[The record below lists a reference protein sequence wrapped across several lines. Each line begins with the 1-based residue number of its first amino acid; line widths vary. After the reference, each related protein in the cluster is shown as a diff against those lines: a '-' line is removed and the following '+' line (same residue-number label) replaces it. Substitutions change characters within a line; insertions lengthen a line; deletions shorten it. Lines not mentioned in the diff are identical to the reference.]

1 MSTLPLSAES
11 LALAKLP
18 AVLLRWLALW
28 DQLWQ
33 WEVPQQ
39 QCSPHW
45 PAAQGSAPDG
55 DGIWLGLASLDGKKI
70 WLAVQDG
77 KVTGGAIGEVHGAR
91 LCALLQRALTEKAGA
106 VMIIAE
112 SGGVRLQE
120 ANAGLIAVAECIDA
134 VLRLRAAGIPVLVL
148 IDQGRGCFGGMGL
161 IAAAAT
167 QVWMTPAARWGM
179 SGAAV
184 IAQAHGNTE
193 FDPEDKALHAR
204 THGAWHRSY
213 LREAMLL
220 PDDEP
225 ATLRQQITALLAQPV
240 SEAADFFTLP
250 VLQQRQRAL
259 SERWQTGKS
268 FTDVISYWRSQ
279 DVALPSQWLCEQPR
293 TAAAAEP
300 GTVQISALQK
310 RVLAQLSLNDTVQI
324 SPQGVVRGQWQSRYR
339 WLVTGTAGGAESG
352 TALVLAQAASCIQ
365 ALQEPVDAVLLLIS
379 TCGQR
384 LRYQEEMLSLH
395 QAMLHL
401 SACLFALRQ
410 AGKPVLGLV
419 CDQAAASAVVSGG
432 MQCDALW
439 ALPEAQIRVMSAD
452 AIARVTGTDMT
463 ADNLRPAQTA
473 QAHWQTGA
481 VHQLCD
487 APDRAMLDDWAAE
500 LLQQQRA
507 NKCLPLPDQRSFLG
521 WQRQGRT
528 AAYPVIQALQAAT
541 LHSLVLK
548 PEAV

>member
-1 MSTLPLSAES
+1 MSTPLLSADS
-11 LALAKLP
+11 PAALQ
-18 AVLLRWLALW
+18 RWLPVW

-33 WEVPQQ
+33 WKTPQT

-45 PAAQGSAPDG
+45 PAEQGSAPDG
-55 DGIWLGLASLDGKKI
+55 DGIWLGCASLDGKKI

-91 LCALLQRALTEKAGA
+91 LCALLLRALTDKADA

-204 THGAWHRSY
+204 THGAWHRSQ
-213 LREAMLL
+213 LHEAILL
-220 PDDEP
+220 PDHEP
-225 ATLRQQITALLAQPV
+225 ATLRQQLAALLTQPV
-240 SEAADFFTLP
+240 SEAGDFFTLP
-250 VLQQRQRAL
+250 VLQQRQQAL
-259 SERWQTGKS
+259 SERWQAGKS
-268 FTDVISYWRSQ
+268 CADVISYWHSQ
-279 DVALPSQWLCEQPR
+279 KVALPATWLQAQAR
-293 TAAAAEP
+293 TTIAAEP
-300 GTVQISALQK
+300 EAVKISALQQQ
-310 RVLAQLSLNDTVQI
+310 VSDQLAINDDVQI
-324 SPQGVVRGQWQSRYR
+324 SPHGFVIGQWQSRYR
-339 WLVTGTAGGAESG
+339 WQVIGTAGCAESG
-352 TALVLAQAASCIQ
+352 TALVLAQAAACIQ

-419 CDQAAASAVVSGG
+419 CDQAAASALVTGG

-439 ALPEAQIRVMSAD
+439 ALPQASIRVMSSE
-452 AIARVTGTDMT
+452 AIAQVTGSSVQPDTLM
-463 ADNLRPAQTA
+463 LAQTA

-481 VHQLCD
+481 VHHLCGL
-487 APDRAMLDDWAAE
+487 PDSAMLDDWAAE
-500 LLQQQRA
+500 LLKQQRT
-507 NKCLPLPDQRSFLG
+507 NTSLPLPDQRSLLG

-528 AAYPVIQALQAAT
+528 AAYPVMQALQAVNPRSPD
-541 LHSLVLK
+541 LR
-548 PEAV
+548 PEAA